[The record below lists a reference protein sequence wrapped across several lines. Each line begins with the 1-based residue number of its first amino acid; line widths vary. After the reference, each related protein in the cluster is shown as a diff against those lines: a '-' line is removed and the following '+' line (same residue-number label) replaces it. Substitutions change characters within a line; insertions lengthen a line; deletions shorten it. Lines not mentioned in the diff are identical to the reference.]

1 MKTKDMTLK
10 QLLEDKEIL
19 NKKSLSINQ
28 IKQEIQILMENKK
41 SVFTFHME
49 DGRKIISSDSN
60 STKEEMMDFFKA
72 HPQRGCIRV
81 EFHK

>member
-1 MKTKDMTLK
+1 M
-10 QLLEDKEIL
+10 
-19 NKKSLSINQ
+19 NKKILSINE
-28 IKQEIQILMENKK
+28 IKQEIKILMQNKK

-72 HPQRGCIRV
+72 YPQTGCVRV